1 MNLSGSG
8 HTLSDVALDITV
20 ECMDDRGI
28 RHEIDTV
35 LGYAASDPF
44 AVAMTFVTADGNL
57 VWTFGRDL
65 LIRAREAPAGEGDV
79 HVAPAI
85 GLSGRAMVSIEL
97 SSPDGHLVLLARCRG
112 HRRLPRPHRRR
123 GRARHRVRRLRRRHA
138 HQPAPR
144 FLRPAPGWRGSTPAS
159 AGRPSSRAARRRR
172 CRPG

>member
-35 LGYAASDPF
+35 LGYRSSDPF
-44 AVAMTFVTADGNL
+44 AVAMTFVTSDGNL
-57 VWTFGRDL
+57 VWTFARDL
-65 LIRAREAPAGEGDV
+65 LIHGAESPTGDGDV

-97 SSPDGHLVLLARCRG
+97 SSPDGHLVLMARSSDVSDFIARTVAVVPPGAESESFDADLLISQLLA
-112 HRRLPRPHRRR
+112 
-123 GRARHRVRRLRRRHA
+123 
-138 HQPAPR
+138 
-144 FLRPAPGWRGSTPAS
+144 S
-159 AGRPSSRAARRRR
+159 
-172 CRPG
+172 